1 MNKFLTVNKKILLL
15 SIFILMIL
23 FGSLLL
29 VNNYRVS
36 VTENFENDNL
46 PNVDIINPKFTINNL
61 DKKIYVKAKKGNFID
76 KDVILL
82 QENVFFESP
91 DFKIY
96 TDIVTFNQKDQTAN
110 SNSKSKFESKGTI
123 IISEGF
129 KIKNKGDI
137 ISFDGKTSLILN

>member
-1 MNKFLTVNKKILLL
+1 
-15 SIFILMIL
+15 MIL

-29 VNNYRVS
+29 INNYKVS
-36 VTENFENDNL
+36 VTENFDNDNL

-110 SNSKSKFESKGTI
+110 SNSKSKFESMSK
-123 IISEGF
+123 
-129 KIKNKGDI
+129 D
-137 ISFDGKTSLILN
+137 KTP